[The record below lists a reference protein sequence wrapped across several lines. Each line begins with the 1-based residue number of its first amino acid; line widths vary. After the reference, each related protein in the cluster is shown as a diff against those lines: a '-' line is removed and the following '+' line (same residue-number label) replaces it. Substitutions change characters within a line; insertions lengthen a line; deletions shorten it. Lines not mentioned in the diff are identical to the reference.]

1 MKTLR
6 LVWLVACGML
16 ACTAPLSAQKLND
29 LSDDPDV
36 ARQLM
41 QLPVGF
47 EAQLVASEPTVVNP
61 LQINFD
67 ARGRL

>member
-1 MKTLR
+1 
-6 LVWLVACGML
+6 ML